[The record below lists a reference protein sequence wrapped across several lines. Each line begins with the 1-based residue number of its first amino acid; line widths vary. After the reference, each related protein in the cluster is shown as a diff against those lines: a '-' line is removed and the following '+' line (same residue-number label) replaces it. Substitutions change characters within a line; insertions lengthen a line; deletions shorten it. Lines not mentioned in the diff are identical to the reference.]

1 MNKSDLQNATG
12 ANEVITQLHPDIK
25 LNQGNYKRQK
35 SRSGMNVNNGLWKQQ
50 MGAVMSNWDKLSE
63 EEILGTEGL
72 EQKLTS
78 LIQER
83 HDPWLRQP
91 PGQNIPCK
99 DRLLKQATPVCC
111 SRLGICG
118 RPAGCGPVC
127 ETVQTVPIPCLQ
139 CDSVGPLFGANIHS
153 QYT

>member
-35 SRSGMNVNNGLWKQQ
+35 SRSGTNMNNGRWKQQ

-83 HDPWLRQP
+83 YAMTRGFANHQVKIFLAK
-91 PGQNIPCK
+91 I
-99 DRLLKQATPVCC
+99 
-111 SRLGICG
+111 
-118 RPAGCGPVC
+118 GC
-127 ETVQTVPIPCLQ
+127 
-139 CDSVGPLFGANIHS
+139 
-153 QYT
+153 